1 MFPIMFSI
9 NSFHN
14 VSRDMFTGDAPR
26 MCALKVAAS
35 HPHPVCA
42 QYIGMPFI
50 FVQLVFDRMRQNR
63 ISKATPNKKETT
75 SQNTKNCFLMSP
87 IGWSGRPRKLVK
99 WPQSRSDDGTHPF
112 RTTPIH
118 LVIRPSPRPPICNVD
133 KLRSAVCSTCHRS
146 DHHLATLHMEGEGGM
161 GLAYLDMLFSG
172 VDPAM
177 VGHGRPWLTMVS
189 HGRPWLAMADH
200 GRSWPALELPAD
212 PQHVIHL
219 ICWNYLI
226 WLAPTLCSLGGWGDG
241 GGA

>member
-1 MFPIMFSI
+1 MTLDTGCVSQAERQTEYRYVRWLNFYCEIQFRGRHKKHPSLFPRCVHHS
-9 NSFHN
+9 
-14 VSRDMFTGDAPR
+14 
-26 MCALKVAAS
+26 VA
-35 HPHPVCA
+35 
-42 QYIGMPFI
+42 
-50 FVQLVFDRMRQNR
+50 
-63 ISKATPNKKETT
+63 
-75 SQNTKNCFLMSP
+75 
-87 IGWSGRPRKLVK
+87 
-99 WPQSRSDDGTHPF
+99 
-112 RTTPIH
+112 
-118 LVIRPSPRPPICNVD
+118 RPSPRAPICNVD

-146 DHHLATLHMEGEGGM
+146 GHHSATLHMEGEGGM